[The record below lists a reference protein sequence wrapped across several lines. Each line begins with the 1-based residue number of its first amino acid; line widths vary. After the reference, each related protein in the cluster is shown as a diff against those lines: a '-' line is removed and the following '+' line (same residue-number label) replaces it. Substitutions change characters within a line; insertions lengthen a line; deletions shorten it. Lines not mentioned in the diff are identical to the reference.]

1 MCFSDFVV
9 AKSKMAEEAVGHMN
23 GGLSQE
29 PLTKSS
35 KNLQYKY

>member
-1 MCFSDFVV
+1 MCFSDVV
-9 AKSKMAEEAVGHMN
+9 VPKSKMAEEAVGHMS

>member
-1 MCFSDFVV
+1 MCFSDVV
-9 AKSKMAEEAVGHMN
+9 VDKSKMAEEAVRYMS

-35 KNLQYKY
+35 KKEY

>member
-1 MCFSDFVV
+1 MCFSDVVV
-9 AKSKMAEEAVGHMN
+9 AKSKMAVRHMS

-35 KNLQYKY
+35 KNLQYEY